1 MDLNLKGKTVMVTGA
16 SSGIGLAAAQLF
28 AQEGCFVIAGYRSNA
43 DAAEALLRRIK
54 DEGGD
59 GLTVHL
65 DLGNMASIQDCAATI
80 TARVLK
86 LDAVVFNAAFLKI
99 TPFDEIGEHEWDET
113 FNVNL
118 KGNFFLLRAL
128 APHITEGGAA
138 VFVASVAG
146 QMGSPGHA
154 HYAAAKAGIINLMK
168 SAAKRYASAIR
179 VNCVAPGVTLTPLG
193 ADAIK
198 HADPNY
204 AQRMLLSRRY
214 AEPSEVAKVIV
225 FLASPAASFIY
236 GATIDANGG
245 RELR

>member
-1 MDLNLKGKTVMVTGA
+1 MDLNLKGKAVMVTGA
-16 SSGIGLAAAQLF
+16 SSGIGQAAALLF
-28 AQEGCFVIAGYRSNA
+28 AQEGCYVIVCYRANA
-43 DAAEALLRRIK
+43 AAAAALLRKIQE
-54 DEGGD
+54 EGGD
-59 GLTVHL
+59 GMTVRL
-65 DLGNMASIQDCAATI
+65 DLGKMASIRACVAKV
-80 TARVLK
+80 TARNRK
-86 LDAVVFNAAFLKI
+86 LDAVIFNAASLKI
-99 TPFDEIGEHEWDET
+99 TPFDEISEEEWDET

-128 APHITEGGAA
+128 APHIKTGGAA

-146 QMGSPGHA
+146 QMGAPGHT
-154 HYAAAKAGIINLMK
+154 HYAAAKAGIINLTK

-193 ADAIK
+193 TSAIK
-198 HADPNY
+198 HVDPDY
-204 AQRMLLSRRY
+204 AKKMLLARRF
-214 AEPSEVAKVIV
+214 AEPVEVAKVIV